1 GFFIMSRRR
10 ISCKEL
16 GQADCQGWL
25 YKKKEKGAFIG
36 NKWKKFW
43 CVLKESSLYWYS
55 SQLAEK
61 AEGFIRLP
69 DFSVDRATEC
79 KKKHAIKISHPQIKT
94 FYFAAEN
101 VLEMNTWLSK
111 LGMAVDPQAPN
122 RKNEEE
128 CYSESEHDDP
138 EITDTPPPP
147 YTVQPPPPSSD
158 QQKSSFTSTVSS
170 EASCS
175 LSSPE
180 STFNSQESSSS
191 LMSKVV
197 YSERQSWL
205 DLVNS
210 SATEEGDQPL
220 TFCVQIHP
228 DEPPEVDCGEAAE
241 SQEVWLSKP
250 SGGSQNSFLPPDTHC
265 LALPDATGQG
275 SLAKDQEK
283 CDDEMERLYK
293 SLEQASLSPIGDRR
307 LSTKKELRK
316 SFIKRSK
323 NPSINE
329 KLHKIRMLNSTLKC
343 KEHDLATINQLLED
357 PKLTAMKYR
366 EWRNTNIMLVQDIYQ
381 QQEVQDMSTENSE
394 EQEMTPQPIAE
405 SAI

>member
-1 GFFIMSRRR
+1 MQVF
-10 ISCKEL
+10 L
-16 GQADCQGWL
+16 TL
-25 YKKKEKGAFIG
+25 YSFC
-36 NKWKKFW
+36 F
-43 CVLKESSLYWYS
+43 
-55 SQLAEK
+55 
-61 AEGFIRLP
+61 
-69 DFSVDRATEC
+69 
-79 KKKHAIKISHPQIKT
+79 KHR
-94 FYFAAEN
+94 
-101 VLEMNTWLSK
+101 WLSK

-122 RKNEEE
+122 GKNEEE

-147 YTVQPPPPSSD
+147 YTVQPPPPPSD
-158 QQKSSFTSTVSS
+158 LQKSSFTSTLSS
-170 EASCS
+170 EASRS

-191 LMSKVV
+191 LTSKVV

-220 TFCVQIHP
+220 TFCVQIHS
-228 DEPPEVDCGEAAE
+228 DEPPEVDCGDAAE
-241 SQEVWLSKP
+241 SQEGQLSRP
-250 SGGSQNSFLPPDTHC
+250 SGGSPNSFLGPDTHC
-265 LALPDATGQG
+265 LAVPDATGQR

-283 CDDEMERLYK
+283 CDDDEMERLYK

-343 KEHDLATINQLLED
+343 KEHDLATINQLLDD

>member
-122 RKNEEE
+122 GKSEEE

-147 YTVQPPPPSSD
+147 YMAQPPPPQLD
-158 QQKSSFTSTVSS
+158 QQKSSLTSTLSS

-175 LSSPE
+175 LSSAE
-180 STFNSQESSSS
+180 NTFNSQESSSS
-191 LMSKVV
+191 LTSKVF
-197 YSERQSWL
+197 YSERESLL
-205 DLVNS
+205 DLVNN
-210 SATEEGDQPL
+210 SAMDESDQPL
-220 TFCVQIHP
+220 TFCVQIQS
-228 DEPPEVDCGEAAE
+228 DEQPEVDCEGTAE
-241 SQEVWLSKP
+241 NQLCP
-250 SGGSQNSFLPPDTHC
+250 SGGHQNTLDLDTHC
-265 LALPDATGQG
+265 LIVPDAAGQK
-275 SLAKDQEK
+275 SLAK
-283 CDDEMERLYK
+283 
-293 SLEQASLSPIGDRR
+293 
-307 LSTKKELRK
+307 
-316 SFIKRSK
+316 
-323 NPSINE
+323 
-329 KLHKIRMLNSTLKC
+329 
-343 KEHDLATINQLLED
+343 
-357 PKLTAMKYR
+357 
-366 EWRNTNIMLVQDIYQ
+366 
-381 QQEVQDMSTENSE
+381 
-394 EQEMTPQPIAE
+394 
-405 SAI
+405 